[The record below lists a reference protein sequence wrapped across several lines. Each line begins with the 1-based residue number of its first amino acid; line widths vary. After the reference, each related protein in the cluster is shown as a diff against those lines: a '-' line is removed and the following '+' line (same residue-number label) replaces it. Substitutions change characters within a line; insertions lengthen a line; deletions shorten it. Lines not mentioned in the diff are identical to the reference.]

1 MSDTKS
7 RNATLLAAIFSIA
20 CCEIAIG
27 FMTQVIPLEMESQG
41 LSARMIG
48 FNTATGQL
56 GVFLCG
62 LALPMMT
69 RRMSSKIIVLA
80 SIAVLIVTLL
90 LFAYTKPLYA
100 WYVIRFANGFGIAA
114 LFTLSETWIT
124 VAAGA
129 ARRARV
135 MGIYTTVLTISFGV
149 VPFIIGVTGFST
161 ALPWLIGAA
170 SLAIGFLAVFAI
182 RSEAPDA
189 TDKGRGFLHVL
200 GRAPTLYI
208 CILVTTTFEAISLTF
223 FTIYGMRNGL
233 TYVTASQVLGTGIVG
248 CLLFFYPI
256 GQMADH
262 WSRGKT
268 AVICTGV
275 AIVCALLTAW
285 TITTPA
291 IWPVTIL
298 VRAGAFGVYI
308 VAMTSI
314 GDSFKGTEL
323 VSASALVAMAWGV
336 GGMIG
341 APLAG
346 VIIDQTSINALP
358 WMMAACYAIA
368 LVALALNRWHMAPLD
383 SQAEAR

>member
-7 RNATLLAAIFSIA
+7 QNATLLAAIFAIA

-27 FMTQVIPLEMESQG
+27 FMTQVIPLAMEAQG

-48 FNTATGQL
+48 FNTAMGQL

-62 LALPMMT
+62 LALPLMT
-69 RRMSSKIIVLA
+69 RRVSSKIIVLV
-80 SIAVLIVTLL
+80 SIMVLIATFL
-90 LFAYTKPLYA
+90 LFAISKPLYA

-135 MGIYTTVLTISFGV
+135 MGIYTTVLTISFGI
-149 VPFIIGVTGFST
+149 VPFIIGVTGFAT
-161 ALPWLIGAA
+161 ALPWLIGAL
-170 SLAIGFLAVFAI
+170 SLAVGFLAVFAI
-182 RSEAPDA
+182 RGEAPDA

-200 GRAPTLYI
+200 RRAPTLYV

-233 TYVTASQVLGTGIVG
+233 SYVTASQVLGVGIVG

-256 GQMADH
+256 GQLADH

-268 AVICTGV
+268 AVICATV
-275 AIVCALLTAW
+275 AIVFAVLTAL

-308 VAMTSI
+308 VAMTAI
-314 GDSFKGTEL
+314 GDNFKGTEL

-346 VIIDQTSINALP
+346 AVIDQVGINALP
-358 WMMAACYAIA
+358 WMMAACYIVA
-368 LVALALNRWHMAPLD
+368 LVALALNKWHMAPLD
-383 SQAEAR
+383 SHAEAK